1 MKREREPIPKMKS
14 EFLLVKCPD
23 CGEERIVFSNSSKD
37 IGCVGCGRK
46 LAESTGG
53 RSVILASIVKKLG

>member
-23 CGEERIVFSNSSKD
+23 CQEERIVFSNASKD

-53 RSVILASIVKKLG
+53 RSIVLATVIKKLG